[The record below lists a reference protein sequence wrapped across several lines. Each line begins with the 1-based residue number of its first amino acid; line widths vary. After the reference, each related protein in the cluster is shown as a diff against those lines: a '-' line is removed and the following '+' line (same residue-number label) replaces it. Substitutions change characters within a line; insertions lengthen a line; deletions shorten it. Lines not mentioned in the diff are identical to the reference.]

1 MTPEEKINN
10 LVQYIIKEKLWKRM
24 TISENLWFIRQ
35 TANNLHKT
43 PTSFTKLIG
52 HRLHNEI
59 GDEYTIVQHRLQAQ
73 NYKEKLK
80 ANDDKYNEWLRK
92 WGAK

>member
-10 LVQYIIKEKLWKRM
+10 LVQYIIKEELWKRM
-24 TISENLWFIRQ
+24 TISENLWFIRL

-43 PTSFTKLIG
+43 TTSFTKLIG

-59 GDEYTIVQHRLQAQ
+59 GDEYTIVQHRLQSQ
-73 NYKEKLK
+73 NFQEKLK

>member
-10 LVQYIIKEKLWKRM
+10 LVQYIIKEELWRRM

-35 TANNLHKT
+35 TANNLRRA
-43 PTSFTKLIG
+43 PSSFTKLIG

-59 GDEYTIVQHRLQAQ
+59 GDEYTEVQRKLQSQ
-73 NYKEKLK
+73 KFQEKLR
-80 ANDDKYNEWLRK
+80 ANDDKYDEWLRK

>member
-1 MTPEEKINN
+1 MTTEEKINN
-10 LVQYIIKEKLWKRM
+10 LVQYIIKEELWKRM

-35 TANNLHKT
+35 TANNLHRV
-43 PTSFTKLIG
+43 PSSFTKLIG

-59 GDEYTIVQHRLQAQ
+59 GDEYTEVQRKLQSQ
-73 NYKEKLK
+73 KFQEKLR
-80 ANDDKYNEWLRK
+80 ANDDKYDEWLRK